1 MTEMSTALTELLA
14 DQNARL
20 QGLEGLLLEEQQA
33 LVARDME
40 TLQGL
45 LSRKVELLSAVEAA
59 EHQRNAL
66 VAEIT
71 SERDPARAMEAC
83 INSLPA
89 AEDIRELWTH
99 LLQALERCG
108 SVNEANGT
116 VIERRR
122 AGVQRTMELLQG
134 DTTSSGGGYG
144 PGADSPQ
151 SNSGGRE
158 ISQA

>member
-1 MTEMSTALTELLA
+1 MTESSTALTELLTE
-14 DQNARL
+14 QNARL
-20 QGLEGLLLEEQQA
+20 QALEALLMEEQQA

-45 LSRKVELLSAVEAA
+45 LSRKVELLGAVEAA
-59 EHQRNAL
+59 ERRRNAL

-71 SERDPARAMEAC
+71 SEPNPTRAMEAC
-83 INSLPA
+83 IDSLSVA
-89 AEDIRELWTH
+89 DEVRQLWTS
-99 LLQALERCG
+99 LLQSLERCG

-134 DTTSSGGGYG
+134 DATPSTGGYG